1 LDLRAKSIILE
12 LFNKMKPIILF
23 NIKIEK
29 FNKSV
34 KILKYLYFLPGLRE
48 IIRKNL
54 YKKLFVREL
63 KFMKNY
69 FKTNKNT

>member
-1 LDLRAKSIILE
+1 MDLRAKSIILE

>member
-1 LDLRAKSIILE
+1 
-12 LFNKMKPIILF
+12 MKPIILI

-54 YKKLFVREL
+54 YKKLYVREL